1 MMPETVP
8 ESPYPL
14 FYLKYSLY
22 ICGMEN
28 IVIILVI
35 SALVIAGIALRKPSK
50 KNKQGLID
58 ELDNELN
65 QDQSGPNK

>member
-1 MMPETVP
+1 
-8 ESPYPL
+8 
-14 FYLKYSLY
+14 
-22 ICGMEN
+22 MEN

-35 SALVIAGIALRKPSK
+35 SALVIAGIALRKLSE
-50 KNKQGLID
+50 KNKQELMD